1 MHRRAQTILTA
12 VALAS
17 VAAGCS
23 SIDTDTVARVEGT
36 EFTQDELDVLL
47 EAQQTSGNVEAA
59 RAEISNWIFE
69 TTVEKGLV
77 TQELLAGLP
86 DDQLIPTYGEGIAIA
101 GVLCPNILV
110 AASAEAGD
118 AAIEQLAAG
127 TDVLDVVADFNIDP
141 ELGNAG
147 GRAGCFPAEQF
158 DPATSDTPEV
168 QALFSVDADDPY
180 ATAPTPGP
188 DGTTAALVIGFR
200 PFEDLDPTEADQVLQ
215 ALRQTV
221 GLRLLVEDID
231 IDVDSRYGTFDV
243 DRGGVVALG

>member
-1 MHRRAQTILTA
+1 MHRRAQTILTV

-23 SIDTDTVARVEGT
+23 SLDTDTVARVDGT
-36 EFTQDELDVLL
+36 EFTQDELDELL
-47 EAQQTSGNVEAA
+47 DAQQAGGNADAA

-77 TQELLAGLP
+77 TEELLAGLP
-86 DDQLIPTYGEGIAIA
+86 DDQLVPSYDDGIALS
-101 GVLCPNILV
+101 GVMCPTIMV

-118 AAIEQLAAG
+118 AAVEQLAAG
-127 TDVLDVVADFNIDP
+127 TDVLDVLAEFNIDP
-141 ELGNAG
+141 QLGDTG

-168 QALFSVDADDPY
+168 QALFSVNADDPY

-200 PFEDLDPTEADQVLQ
+200 PFEDLDPTEAEQVLQ

-221 GLRLLVEDID
+221 GLRVLVEDID